1 VERSLC
7 GCSFLEMF
15 FLQSVDGPPTQLGA
29 RSFSTEFPRSPSMEF
44 MQTWDASLYA
54 GNGRFVAV
62 LAESLVEALQPRAG
76 ERVLDLGCGDG
87 FLTQRIGES
96 GAAVVGVDN
105 SPQMIAAA
113 RERGVDA
120 RLINGEALPFHG
132 EFDAVFSNAALH
144 WMRNHDAALSG
155 VYRALKPGGRFVAEC
170 GGQGNIA
177 AIRVALL
184 AVLTARG
191 IPPDQIENN
200 KFFNPAEY
208 RAKLERQGFLVEEIT
223 LIPRPTP
230 LESGMAPWLA
240 TFRRSVLEVLP
251 EAERASA
258 VEQIVA
264 LLKPV
269 LSDQQGHWS
278 ADYVRLRF
286 LARRP

>member
-1 VERSLC
+1 MQCDEKPRSQKRDQGHPLEVWRERS
-7 GCSFLEMF
+7 FIF
-15 FLQSVDGPPTQLGA
+15 DGQI
-29 RSFSTEFPRSPSMEF
+29 SMEL
-44 MQTWDASLYA
+44 MQQTWDASLYA

-96 GAAVVGVDN
+96 GATVVGVDS

-113 RERGVDA
+113 QERGVDA
-120 RLINGEALPFHG
+120 RLINGEDLPFLG

-144 WMRNHDAALSG
+144 WMSDHNAVLQG

-170 GGQGNIA
+170 GGLGNIA

-191 IPPDQIENN
+191 IPPERIENN
-200 KFFNPAEY
+200 RFFSPAEY
-208 RAKLERQGFLVEEIT
+208 REKLERQGFTLEEIT
-223 LIPRPTP
+223 LTPRPTP
-230 LESGMAPWLA
+230 LESGMASWLA
-240 TFRRSVLEVLP
+240 TFRRSVLEQLP
-251 EAERASA
+251 QAEREAA
-258 VEQIVA
+258 VDQIVS

-269 LSDQQGHWS
+269 LSDQQGRWT